1 MSDRYERPDSL
12 KKKAVVY
19 RRLQKAHPDARI
31 ELKFKTPLELL
42 VATLLSAQCTD
53 VKVNEVT
60 ASLFKKYRKP
70 EDYLRHPLS
79 ELEADIRPTGFFRQK
94 AKSLRG
100 AMEGMVDAFGGQVP
114 DDMEGLTGLPG
125 IGRKTANVILGNAFG
140 VPAIVVDTHVAR
152 VSQRIGLTAQKN
164 PEKIETALGEL
175 FPRKSWT
182 QLSHLLIFHGRYI
195 CKARKPLCDR
205 CSLTDVCDYF
215 SQLRKP

>member
-1 MSDRYERPDSL
+1 MSDRHERPDL
-12 KKKAVVY
+12 KKKAAVVY
-19 RRLQKAHPDARI
+19 RRLQKAHPEARI

-70 EDYLRHPLS
+70 QDYLRRPLS

-100 AMEGMVDAFGGQVP
+100 AMEGMVDAFGGKVP

-140 VPAIVVDTHVAR
+140 VPGIVVDTHVAR

-215 SQLRKP
+215 REA

>member
-1 MSDRYERPDSL
+1 MAAADL
-12 KKKAVVY
+12 KKKAAVVY

-42 VATLLSAQCTD
+42 VATVLSAQCTD
-53 VKVNEVT
+53 VRVNEVT

-70 EDYLRHPLS
+70 EDYLRRALS

-100 AMEGMVDAFGGQVP
+100 AMERMVDTFGGEVP
-114 DDMEGLTGLPG
+114 GDMEGLTRLPG

-140 VPAIVVDTHVAR
+140 VPGIVVDTHVAR
-152 VSQRIGLTAQKN
+152 VSQRIGLTDQKN
-164 PEKIETALGEL
+164 PEKIETALGGL

-182 QLSHLLIFHGRYI
+182 HLSHLLIFHGRYI

-205 CSLTDVCDYF
+205 CPLTDVCDYF
-215 SQLRKP
+215 RQSPHPKR